1 MRRSILTLITTL
13 LLSGTIWPTVAHAQ
27 TIALADSP
35 NTSMADQLS
44 PFNLAFLA
52 YQGYLEG
59 QGIPSD
65 NDLRNAIASGTI
77 TAQDIMQAAVKANR
91 LSEQT
96 LGDQGYRNNL
106 EVQLKGLTVE

>member
-1 MRRSILTLITTL
+1 
-13 LLSGTIWPTVAHAQ
+13 
-27 TIALADSP
+27 
-35 NTSMADQLS
+35 MANQLS

-52 YQGYLEG
+52 YQGYLED

-65 NDLRNAIASGTI
+65 GDLRNAITSGTI

>member
-13 LLSGTIWPTVAHAQ
+13 LLYGIIWPTVARAQ
-27 TIALADSP
+27 TIALTDSP
-35 NTSMADQLS
+35 KPSITEQLS

-65 NDLRNAIASGTI
+65 NDLRSAIASGTI
-77 TAQDIMQAAVKANR
+77 TAQDVMQAAIKANR

-96 LGDQGYRNNL
+96 LGDRGYLNNL